1 MDNTEVDERLN
12 KDVADY
18 IGSRVH
24 AALSLP
30 RGSGSWRRNKQ
41 SEAGTVEKLTKF
53 LTIKARGCLLYVKLV
68 LDLIERGT
76 LNLKSSSFKSLPQSV
91 SEVYHL
97 ALSLVF
103 PSVAA
108 YQTVGQILSCAL
120 AQLQP
125 VTLATLYTIFCSLHV
140 TAELSWPEFEEKYSL
155 VRDFL
160 VTREDGSLAFFH
172 STFREWLLGRREGES
187 TKVRGLFLKMKAEYI

>member
-1 MDNTEVDERLN
+1 MDERLN

-41 SEAGTVEKLTKF
+41 SEAGTVEKLTRF

-76 LNLKSSSFKSLPQSV
+76 LNLKSSSFKSLPQSL

-97 ALSLVF
+97 AFSLVF
-103 PSVAA
+103 PSLAA
-108 YQTVGQILSCAL
+108 FQPVGQILSCAL

-125 VTLATLYTIFCSLHV
+125 VTLPTLYTIFCSLHV
-140 TAELSWPEFEEKYSL
+140 EAELSWPEFEDKYKL

-160 VTREDGSLAFFH
+160 VTREDGSLVFFH

-187 TKVRGLFLKMKAEYI
+187 TKVSFFFKYYLLKIS